1 MTFALP
7 STSDQSDFLW
17 RSRQDALI
25 ASLQQQPLLVVV
37 RPDDLDLA
45 GHDSGIS
52 LIDQLRVLQ
61 DIGLMHVEVAWRDDS
76 RWPEFIRRLAD
87 TCPKLVVGAASVV
100 EQRALDVLAELDL
113 SYAMSPCWDPVL
125 LDQARQR
132 GILLVPG
139 VFSPTEVMQAI
150 RSGCRLVKLF
160 PAATLGCRYWSRL
173 LVPFGKRPAVIAAG
187 GLAVSDLE
195 EWLSAGHDAVALGR
209 RVMGPDGVDDDL
221 LRWLQGSPMERR
233 CHPTG

>member
-1 MTFALP
+1 M
-7 STSDQSDFLW
+7 
-17 RSRQDALI
+17 
-25 ASLQQQPLLVVV
+25 VV
-37 RPDDLDLA
+37 RPDEQDLVGQD
-45 GHDSGIS
+45 GDGS

-61 DIGLMHVEVAWRDDS
+61 DSGLMHVEVAWRDHQL
-76 RWPEFIRRLAD
+76 WPSFIRRLRD
-87 TCPKLVVGAASVV
+87 SCPNLVIGAASVL
-100 EQRALDVLAELDL
+100 EQKAIDVLADLDL
-113 SYAMSPCWDPVL
+113 NYAMSPCWDPGLV
-125 LDQARQR
+125 DQAHQR

-150 RSGCRLVKLF
+150 RFGCRLVKLF

-173 LVPFGKRPAVIAAG
+173 LVPLGQRPAVIAAG

-221 LRWLQGSPMERR
+221 LRWLQASPMERR

>member
-1 MTFALP
+1 M
-7 STSDQSDFLW
+7 
-17 RSRQDALI
+17 
-25 ASLQQQPLLVVV
+25 VV
-37 RPDDLDLA
+37 RPDEHDLVGQD
-45 GHDSGIS
+45 GDGS
-52 LIDQLRVLQ
+52 LLDQLRVLQ
-61 DIGLMHVEVAWRDDS
+61 DSGLMHVEVAWRDHHL
-76 RWPEFIRRLAD
+76 WPSFIRRLRD
-87 TCPKLVVGAASVV
+87 SCPNLVIGAASVV
-100 EQRALDVLAELDL
+100 EHKALDVLADLDL

-125 LDQARQR
+125 LDQAHQR

-150 RSGCRLVKLF
+150 RCGCRLVKLF

-173 LVPFGKRPAVIAAG
+173 LVPLGQRPAVIAAG

-221 LRWLQGSPMERR
+221 LRWLQASPMERR

>member
-1 MTFALP
+1 MP
-7 STSDQSDFLW
+7 STSDRPESVW

-37 RPDDLDLA
+37 RPDEQDLA
-45 GHDSGIS
+45 GQAGSGS
-52 LIDQLRVLQ
+52 LLDQLRLLQ
-61 DIGLMHVEVAWRDDS
+61 DSGLVHVEVAWRDHHLWS
-76 RWPEFIRRLAD
+76 PFIRRLRE
-87 TCPKLVVGAASVV
+87 TCPQLLVGAASVV
-100 EQRALDVLAELDL
+100 QQEALAELADLDL
-113 SYAMSPCWDPVL
+113 SYAMSPCWDPIL
-125 LDQARQR
+125 LDQARRQ

-150 RSGCRLVKLF
+150 RCGCRLVKLF

-173 LVPFGKRPAVIAAG
+173 LVPLGERPAVIAAG

-195 EWLSAGHDAVALGR
+195 QWLSAGHDAVALGR
-209 RVMGPDGVDDDL
+209 RVIGPDGVDEHL
-221 LRWLQGSPMERR
+221 LRWLQASPMERR

>member
-1 MTFALP
+1 M
-7 STSDQSDFLW
+7 
-17 RSRQDALI
+17 
-25 ASLQQQPLLVVV
+25 VV
-37 RPDDLDLA
+37 RPDEYDLVGQD
-45 GHDSGIS
+45 GDGS
-52 LIDQLRVLQ
+52 LLDQLRVLQ
-61 DIGLMHVEVAWRDDS
+61 DSGLMHVEVAWRDHHL
-76 RWPEFIRRLAD
+76 WPSFIRRLRD
-87 TCPKLVVGAASVV
+87 SCPNLVIGAASVV
-100 EQRALDVLAELDL
+100 EQKALDVLADLDL

-125 LDQARQR
+125 LDQAHQR

-150 RSGCRLVKLF
+150 RCGCRLVKLF

-173 LVPFGKRPAVIAAG
+173 LVPLGQRPAVIAAG

-221 LRWLQGSPMERR
+221 LRWLQASPMERR